1 MPLKLPE
8 LPPLQNVTTRL
19 GTKKPEGYPEK
30 LSMKVP
36 RSAADYIQTAAEDRL
51 HVVTKIRCVGVWDT
65 VGSYGIPAGIGLA
78 ALSRIFTAWLLRGFH
93 DTEIGTCIEIGLH
106 AVAVDERRRP
116 FAPTFWTIPRGKHP
130 AGDVEQV
137 WFVGAHTNIGG
148 GYLDARLSDIPL
160 IWMMAR
166 VSEIGDSKF
175 GGSLEFN
182 TQFIQLRTT
191 PSPFG
196 ALYRSEKW
204 WPISSVF
211 PYIRPVLAPR
221 AIEVRAVLWNGE
233 KPRDEHINEEIHWT
247 VLSRLGRYAPVDGAA
262 ALYRPENLTQTPAP
276 PHRVATNTPKE
287 QEFGLISAA
296 QDQAAA
302 PMPAG

>member
-8 LPPLQNVTTRL
+8 LPPLQNVNDMPRDE
-19 GTKKPEGYPEK
+19 KARRISRK

-51 HVVTKIRCVGVWDT
+51 HVITKIRCVGVWDT
-65 VGSYGIPAGIGLA
+65 VGSYGIPAGIGLG

-148 GYLDARLSDIPL
+148 DYSDARLSDIPL

-166 VSEIGDSKF
+166 VSEIGNSNF
-175 GGSLEFN
+175 GRRHLRLELFTVQKN
-182 TQFIQLRTT
+182 SGQKLRI
-191 PSPFG
+191 PVYSPCTC
-196 ALYRSEKW
+196 AKS
-204 WPISSVF
+204 
-211 PYIRPVLAPR
+211 
-221 AIEVRAVLWNGE
+221 
-233 KPRDEHINEEIHWT
+233 D
-247 VLSRLGRYAPVDGAA
+247 
-262 ALYRPENLTQTPAP
+262 
-276 PHRVATNTPKE
+276 
-287 QEFGLISAA
+287 
-296 QDQAAA
+296 
-302 PMPAG
+302 